1 MPNLNEFIGPKPE
14 KIYAV
19 ELEKIGG
26 GKPCAK
32 CEKDSDETYWDAVN
46 LIMSWTCPN
55 GHKNTFKVN

>member
-14 KIYAV
+14 DSHISK
-19 ELEKIGG
+19 LEKLGG

-32 CEKDSDETYWDAVN
+32 CELDSDETFWDAVN

-55 GHKNTFKVN
+55 GHPNSFKVS